1 MNNTRA
7 LSIIAIIFVFFVA
20 IIIKLFEIQIVN
32 GEKFKYY
39 AKRQQT
45 KLEDIKADRGLIFD
59 RNNILLVY
67 NLDDVSYFVDLRML
81 SEKGKQKIADKFSS
95 VFGKSESYYL
105 KIMNHKGRDVC
116 LEKHIPSN
124 QALLIKNFKVNGLFS
139 TEDPERVYQY
149 DDLASHIIGYVNTDY
164 TGVNGIEKSL
174 NSDLKGNNGKML
186 IERDAVGDMVTVS
199 EEETVPAVA
208 GDNIYL
214 TIDKV
219 YQNIL
224 EEELK
229 KGVKTYE
236 GTSAIGI
243 IMNPNNG
250 EILALANVDDY
261 DPNKY
266 WKYTNQER
274 RDRAITDT
282 YEPGST
288 FKSITMSALL
298 NQKLCKLNQI
308 INVENGTY
316 KFKSVYIRDTHPYK
330 YLTVKQVMEQ
340 SSNIG
345 MAKLSQRLKDSVFY
359 KYVRA
364 FGFGNYTS
372 VDLPGEAKGTLK
384 TPDQWSG
391 ITKEFMS
398 YGYGI
403 SVTPLQLITAYS
415 AIINGGILYQPQ
427 IIEKETSSDGTVK
440 YTEQPKEVR
449 RVISEQTSATMR
461 KILVSVVEH
470 GTGENAKLSYMKI
483 GGKTGTSQKLING
496 LYSKESYNSSFIGFF
511 PADNPGVIVLV
522 LVNAPKVGRYGG
534 SVAAPIF
541 KNIAERII
549 YSGHGDFQKQNGEEP
564 DLKFA
569 DTDNFNTNPKE
580 PRFQNTM
587 QKASADNS
595 VKNVSPNKM
604 PDLTNYS
611 LREAIN
617 TLTKLGVKYKI
628 QGAGKIVSQSISPGD
643 YVQKGG
649 TCVLFC
655 KENSLSG
662 VAVY

>member
-7 LSIIAIIFVFFVA
+7 LSIIVIIFVFFVA
-20 IIIKLFEIQIVN
+20 IMIKLFEIQIVK
-32 GEKFKYY
+32 GEEFKYY

-45 KLEDIKADRGLIFD
+45 KLEDVKADRGLIFD

-67 NLDDVSYFVDLRML
+67 NLDDMSFYVDLRML
-81 SEKGKQKIADKFSS
+81 SNKGKLKIADKFSS
-95 VFGKSESYYL
+95 VFGKSKSYYL
-105 KIMNHKGRDVC
+105 NIMNKKGRDVC
-116 LEKHIPSN
+116 LEKRIPSN
-124 QALLIKNFKVNGLFS
+124 QALLLKNFKVNGLFS

-208 GDNIYL
+208 GDNVYL

-224 EEELK
+224 EEELQ

-236 GTSAIGI
+236 GTSGIGI

-250 EILALANVDDY
+250 EILAMANIDDY
-261 DPNKY
+261 DPNNY
-266 WKYTNQER
+266 WKYTDQER

-298 NQKLCKLNQI
+298 NQKLCKLNEI
-308 INVENGTY
+308 VNVENGTY

-330 YLTVKQVMEQ
+330 YLTVKQVMEE

-372 VDLPGEAKGTLK
+372 VDLPGEARGTLK

-391 ITKEFMS
+391 VTKEFMS

-427 IIEKETSSDGTVK
+427 VIEKETSSDGTVK
-440 YTEQPKEVR
+440 YMEQPKEVR

-461 KILVSVVEH
+461 KILVSVVQH
-470 GTGENAKLSYMKI
+470 GTGENAKLSDMNI

-496 LYSKESYNSSFIGFF
+496 QYSKESYNSSFIGFF
-511 PADNPGVIVLV
+511 PADNPSIIILV

-549 YSGHGDFQKQNGEEP
+549 NSGHGDFQKQNGNEP

-569 DTDNFNTNPKE
+569 DTDNLSPNPKQ
-580 PRFQNTM
+580 PRFQNTI
-587 QKASADNS
+587 QKTSADNS
-595 VKNVSPNKM
+595 VNDAGPNKM
-604 PDLTNYS
+604 PDLTHYS
-611 LREAIN
+611 LREAIY
-617 TLTKLGVKYKI
+617 TLTKLGVRYKI

-643 YVQKGG
+643 YIQKGG
-649 TCVLFC
+649 TCILFC
-655 KENSLSG
+655 KENSLPG
-662 VAVY
+662 VSVY